1 MGKYRKYNNGGSF
14 LDALDEISQGVVPE
28 GANPASAAA
37 TGGQAGGFLSNL
49 AGSGKLGDFLKSD
62 LAKSLGALGVGAF
75 ERGRAKR
82 ALEAGIDAREDAAK
96 KQSEEGKKAYEKMLL
111 KLRDR
116 PAVTQ
121 ASEDAF
127 QGQKEAAEAL
137 LAAGDRRTQEQR
149 GDIVSAL
156 QSGDPRSA
164 ASLLGTLEK
173 LDAGDDAR
181 RAQTLGM
188 KTAADQKRA
197 GMVEREKDFQSS
209 LDQLLMDRGAQAADE
224 GRRELLDLTERREAA
239 GPAATSSGMQTATAL
254 ATLLKDYEPGNPSQ
268 AKAGMRYMADQG
280 FKTEGEFNHDTNK
293 KAVIDEENGRKEA
306 ELTGGEL
313 VFNPKQTKKMEN
325 LIEDGKAKELLDFMK
340 DLLAQ
345 PQFQD

>member
-1 MGKYRKYNNGGSF
+1 MDFSQIAEYFVKDGK
-14 LDALDEISQGVVPE
+14 
-28 GANPASAAA
+28 A
-37 TGGQAGGFLSNL
+37 TDLSK
-49 AGSGKLGDFLKSD
+49 KLGKAALT
-62 LAKSLGALGVGAF
+62 AGAGMA
-75 ERGRAKR
+75 ERRRALN
-82 ALEAGIDAREDAAK
+82 ALEAGLDAREAAAK
-96 KQSEEGKKAYEKMLL
+96 EQSEAGKKAYEKMLSR
-111 KLRDR
+111 LRDR

-121 ASEDAF
+121 ESEDAL

-181 RAQTLGM
+181 RAQALGM
-188 KTAADQKRA
+188 KTAADEKRA
-197 GMVEREKDFQSS
+197 GMVEREKDYQSA
-209 LDQLLMDRGAQAADE
+209 LDRILMERSGQAADE
-224 GRRELLDLTERREAA
+224 GRRELLDLAERREGAA
-239 GPAATSSGMQTATAL
+239 PAATSSGMQTATAL
-254 ATLLKDYEPGNPSQ
+254 ATLLKDYDPENPSKEYGGRIK
-268 AKAGMRYMADQG
+268 AEAGMRYMADQG

-313 VFNPKQTKKMEN
+313 VFNPDQSGKMEE
-325 LIEDGKAKELLDFMK
+325 LIKKGDEKGLLKFMKELMSK
-340 DLLAQ
+340 

>member
-1 MGKYRKYNNGGSF
+1 MGKHRKYNNGGSF
-14 LDALDEISQGVVPE
+14 LDVLDQIEQGVVPE

-75 ERGRAKR
+75 ERARAKR
-82 ALEAGIDAREDAAK
+82 ALEAGIDAREAAARRQK
-96 KQSEEGKKAYEKMLL
+96 KSGKKAYEKMLS

-137 LAAGDRRTQEQR
+137 LAAADRRTQEQR

-156 QSGDPRSA
+156 QSGDPRSV

-181 RAQTLGM
+181 RAQALGM
-188 KTAADQKRA
+188 KTAADQQRA

-209 LDQLLMDRGAQAADE
+209 LDQLLMDRGAMAADE

-254 ATLLKDYEPGNPSQ
+254 ATLLKDFEPGNPAD
-268 AKAGMRYMADQG
+268 AKDGMRYMADEG
-280 FKTEGEFNHDTNK
+280 FKTEGEFNHKTNK
-293 KAVIDEENGRKEA
+293 KAVIDEEDGRKEA

-313 VFNPKQTKKMEN
+313 VFNPDQSGKMEE
-325 LIEDGKAKELLDFMK
+325 LIKKGDEKGLLKFMKELMSK
-340 DLLAQ
+340 

>member
-1 MGKYRKYNNGGSF
+1 MGKYRKYNEGGGITDF
-14 LDALDEISQGVVPE
+14 LGALSSMAGPDASISE
-28 GANPASAAA
+28 GE
-37 TGGQAGGFLSNL
+37 
-49 AGSGKLGDFLKSD
+49 GSGFGSKLADFLKSD
-62 LAKSLGALGVGAF
+62 TAKGLGALGVGAF

-82 ALEAGIDAREDAAK
+82 ALEAGIDAREAAARRQK
-96 KQSEEGKKAYEKMLL
+96 KSGKKAYEKMLS

-116 PAVTQ
+116 SAVTQ
-121 ASEDAF
+121 ASEDAL

-181 RAQTLGM
+181 RAQALGM

-254 ATLLKDYEPGNPSQ
+254 ATLLKDFEPSNPSQ

-280 FKTEGEFNHDTNK
+280 FKTEGEFDHDTNK

-313 VFNPKQTKKMEN
+313 VFNPDQSGMMEELIKKGDEKGLLKFM
-325 LIEDGKAKELLDFMK
+325 KELMSK
-340 DLLAQ
+340 